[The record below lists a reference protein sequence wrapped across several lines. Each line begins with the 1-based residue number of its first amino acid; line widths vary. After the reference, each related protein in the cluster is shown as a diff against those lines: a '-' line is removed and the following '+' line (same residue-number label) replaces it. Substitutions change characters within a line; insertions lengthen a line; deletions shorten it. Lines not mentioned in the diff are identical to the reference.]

1 MSVIIPFEIVY
12 NRAEAVIESRVP
24 APLVH
29 LLQTGAAVVHKVSR
43 KEDRQK
49 AKRVLKMRRS
59 VPFNRRLI
67 SV

>member
-12 NRAEAVIESRVP
+12 NGAEAVIESRVP

-29 LLQTGAAVVHKVSR
+29 LLHTGAAVVHKVSR
-43 KEDRQK
+43 KEDRDG
-49 AKRVLKMRRS
+49 KRVLKVWRI
-59 VPFNRRLI
+59 VPFSTRLI